1 MFRKLVEENENSK
14 ASEKDA
20 IKKAEEAA
28 SKKGELDRKIK
39 DLENETARK
48 KQLAMQAVA
57 ARGEIK
63 RHLDDSLAL
72 IEKMKL
78 EKEHLLQDV
87 KNAQEDMLKYQQ
99 KHDEMFDS
107 VNSLNSRI
115 EELEEH
121 KLHLLQKLKSYGD
134 KGELDYIIKTQK
146 LENVRH
152 KGFESRVQVED
163 YNP

>member
-63 RHLDDSLAL
+63 RHLDESLHI
-72 IEKMKL
+72 IEQMKL
-78 EKEHLLQDV
+78 EKEHLL
-87 KNAQEDMLKYQQ
+87 
-99 KHDEMFDS
+99 
-107 VNSLNSRI
+107 
-115 EELEEH
+115 
-121 KLHLLQKLKSYGD
+121 
-134 KGELDYIIKTQK
+134 
-146 LENVRH
+146 
-152 KGFESRVQVED
+152 
-163 YNP
+163 